1 MGKDSFIVHS
11 ESPRSVKSYP
21 GFPLTVTH
29 VDKEKQHELEMLETK
44 RLLAERREKL
54 KLEEKQKK
62 EMKKK
67 QNSKNRYSSGSSPT
81 KETKEIS
88 SASDRDDVK
97 RYETKRGDDD
107 SGSDIE
113 YQRPLKVDKKRRRV
127 SSSDEEE

>member
-1 MGKDSFIVHS
+1 MIFFF
-11 ESPRSVKSYP
+11 RSVKSYP
-21 GFPLTVTH
+21 GFPLTETH
-29 VDKEKQHELEMLETK
+29 VDKEKQHELDTLETK

-67 QNSKNRYSSGSSPT
+67 QNKNRNSSGSSPT

-88 SASDRDDVK
+88 SASEKDDVK

-107 SGSDIE
+107 SGIIIS
-113 YQRPLKVDKKRRRV
+113 
-127 SSSDEEE
+127 

>member
-1 MGKDSFIVHS
+1 
-11 ESPRSVKSYP
+11 
-21 GFPLTVTH
+21 
-29 VDKEKQHELEMLETK
+29 MLETK

-67 QNSKNRYSSGSSPT
+67 HNKNRNSSGSSPT

-107 SGSDIE
+107 SGIIS
-113 YQRPLKVDKKRRRV
+113 YLARKLKKVQAKKTREIK
-127 SSSDEEE
+127 SISQKNFLTKFHFLQFQKWPKIKF